1 MNLPKLTLD
10 IDSLHLD
17 TLLAVL
23 RAQTVVECQLGA
35 TQPYSTL
42 TIDGNVPDGGVAVAH
57 IATLKRWNTCLVDGT
72 SVDILA

>member
-10 IDSLHLD
+10 IDSLHLY
-17 TLLAVL
+17 TFLAVL
-23 RAQTVVECQLGA
+23 RTQTVVECQIGA

-42 TIDGNVPDGGVAVAH
+42 TIDGNVPDGGVDVTSV
-57 IATLKRWNTCLVDGT
+57 ATLKRWNTSLVDGT